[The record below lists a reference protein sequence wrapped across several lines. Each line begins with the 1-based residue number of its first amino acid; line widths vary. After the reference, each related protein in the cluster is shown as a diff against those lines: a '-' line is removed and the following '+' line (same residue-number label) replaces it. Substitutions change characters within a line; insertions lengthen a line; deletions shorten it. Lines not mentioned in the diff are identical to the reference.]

1 MNVSWGVIKQRQHF
15 VAENLSQTFDVTVY
29 GVKKYRTSH
38 LVNNNTEP
46 RLKLRQL
53 FVLPFGR
60 FRVILRVNAMLVK
73 LQLLRAVAKADIV
86 WVSHP
91 IMYEAVKDT
100 LPSDTK
106 LIYDCLDDALEFPSA
121 CADDVRKATLFELE
135 KSLVHRSS
143 VIFTTAEY
151 LRNKLADRYGNQMDG
166 IVVNNAIHIPAE
178 ADQSQDSADILRL
191 EALMDSIAGKKL
203 LYLGAISEWMDFDLI
218 LNSLERIHEIT
229 YVFVGP
235 CDISVPH
242 HERLVFFGPIE
253 HRHIFRAMKK
263 ADALIMPF
271 HVNELIKSVNP
282 VKIYDYIYACKPAIV
297 VGYGETARFEDFIYL
312 YRTQEEYMAQVE
324 MLVAGDLHMKR
335 DNEECMNFVSQNTW
349 PARVAQMLALVNSI
363 Q

>member
-1 MNVSWGVIKQRQHF
+1 MHVPWGVIKQRPHF
-15 VAENLSQTFDVTVY
+15 VAENLSKSFDVKVCSFKT
-29 GVKKYRTSH
+29 YRKSRM
-38 LVNNNTEP
+38 VQNVTEARLELMQLFIMP
-46 RLKLRQL
+46 LSRLKLVSRINL
-53 FVLPFGR
+53 VLT
-60 FRVILRVNAMLVK
+60 K
-73 LQLLRAVAKADIV
+73 LQLLRAVIKADII
-86 WVSHP
+86 WMTHP
-91 IMYEAVKDT
+91 LMFEAVGDI
-100 LPSDTK
+100 LPQDTK
-106 LIYDCLDDALEFPSA
+106 LVYDCMDDALEFPSA
-121 CADDVRKATLFELE
+121 CADDVRKVQLFELE
-135 KSLVHRSS
+135 KSLVNRCDIVFTSS
-143 VIFTTAEY
+143 DY
-151 LRNKLADRYGNQMDG
+151 LRAKLTDRYGNQMDG

-218 LNSLERIHEIT
+218 LNSLERIPEIT
-229 YVFVGP
+229 YVFVGL
-235 CDISVPH
+235 CDILVPR

-324 MLVAGDLHMKR
+324 MLVAGDLQMKR